1 MSEKKEG
8 KEESEDGKRKEKGGN
23 RKCGRRRRDIIERP
37 LLLPLLLMLPLLLL
51 HEWTAIYV
59 SWEGEEGG
67 GQQEGCNFF
76 WASGARMGCLPIFS
90 SPSGSAHYIVGH
102 NFFSGERRR
111 RREGLLVMFFLILVA
126 RLCREISL
134 G

>member
-37 LLLPLLLMLPLLLL
+37 LLLPLLLL

-59 SWEGEEGG
+59 SWEEEGG
-67 GQQEGCNFF
+67 RGQQEGCNFLGVG
-76 WASGARMGCLPIFS
+76 GARMGCLPIFS
-90 SPSGSAHYIVGH
+90 PPSGSAHYRGPYFLFRGEEEEEGGPLGH
-102 NFFSGERRR
+102 VLPHPGGSALQRNF
-111 RREGLLVMFFLILVA
+111 V
-126 RLCREISL
+126 RL